1 MSEGNSTEGLSI
13 SFCILLRKCISQ
25 RVLLLN
31 KNDDI
36 KPKKSSFHCLRR
48 VCANSCVFHLGV
60 GTLLHCI

>member
-13 SFCILLRKCISQ
+13 SFCIVLRKCISQ

-36 KPKKSSFHCLRR
+36 KPKKIFFHC
-48 VCANSCVFHLGV
+48 
-60 GTLLHCI
+60 